1 MLTATLFA
9 GNWIHV
15 IPADSIASLEYK
27 SGREKI
33 TQFGNFLI
41 VMGDNEFSE
50 QARMADQ
57 IKSFPLRETER
68 IYLLTSKDPAILKAI
83 FPGVRVI
90 WEGFG
95 MKVII
100 AGETAATNLKSKA
113 SAFTKIEQLPENTTL
128 LSKEILCKQT
138 IKNQPDDM
146 SKFLNQ
152 LEMPFFKKD
161 LKELIAFKTRYSY
174 VEGAQK
180 AINYCEKVLADS
192 GYKTEQ
198 LPFNIG
204 STRVSNLKA
213 TIAGTDEQ
221 KYGQVLIVAH
231 LDSTSNNPKYDAP
244 GADDNGTGSAA
255 VLSIARMFKKAK
267 IKPLATV
274 HFILFLGEEQGLYG
288 SKAYVNNLSAEE
300 KRKIKA
306 VLNMD
311 MIGFDKTP
319 PLSVLLETNSF
330 NRPMAEII
338 QKLGQKYAEISLRTS
353 YNAWGSDHAPFLQH
367 GIPAVLTI
375 ESEFAANPN
384 YHKTTDLFEFVNF
397 DLCLNI
403 IRLNAATAYYYAVEK
418 R

>member
-1 MLTATLFA
+1 
-9 GNWIHV
+9 
-15 IPADSIASLEYK
+15 
-27 SGREKI
+27 
-33 TQFGNFLI
+33 
-41 VMGDNEFSE
+41 
-50 QARMADQ
+50 
-57 IKSFPLRETER
+57 
-68 IYLLTSKDPAILKAI
+68 
-83 FPGVRVI
+83 
-90 WEGFG
+90 
-95 MKVII
+95 
-100 AGETAATNLKSKA
+100 
-113 SAFTKIEQLPENTTL
+113 
-128 LSKEILCKQT
+128 
-138 IKNQPDDM
+138 
-146 SKFLNQ
+146 
-152 LEMPFFKKD
+152 MPFFKKD